1 MMIDRESEFF
11 KTDEV
16 KQAVSGKWLMVL
28 SHFSSLDAALKKP
41 GRHVPCPKTG
51 QGKDSFR
58 LFPKDLNERGG
69 GIHND
74 PRVGALVDGFSLLM
88 WLHDWDFRTAITE
101 VALILGMDPHKRR
114 SRRNMGGNAKVV
126 RRVDESAKARA
137 KARAKAIERK
147 LAQQHRVSV
156 QQHQQRLKAIWNE
169 TVELADPKAVAA
181 RAYLHNRGIA
191 NNEAML
197 EQLSASKS
205 LRFHPR
211 LPYYGTIQRQEVTA
225 SGEAYIQEQ
234 VAVLGYY
241 PALIAAIRDNKGQV
255 STLHRT
261 YLSNHGAKADVDH
274 PRKMVALPDALTV
287 TGGAIPL
294 AAPRGILGLAEG
306 LETAAAAYNA
316 TRLPTWSCVS
326 ATLLAGFEPPEGV
339 HTLVVW
345 ADRDRSK
352 AGEEAAKQLKSRMRE
367 RGIKVVIM
375 LPNAIVPADKKGV
388 DWNDMLQQH
397 GVESFPSR
405 QSILDSIASAK

>member
-1 MMIDRESEFF
+1 MMIDRENEFF

-16 KQAVSGKWLMVL
+16 KQAVAGKWVIVL
-28 SHFSSLDAALKKP
+28 SHFPQLAQALSKP

-51 QGKDSFR
+51 QGKDGFR
-58 LFPKDLNERGG
+58 LFAKDLNERGG

-74 PRVGALVDGFSLLM
+74 PHVGAMADGFALLM
-88 WLHDWDFRTAITE
+88 WLNDWDFRTAITE
-101 VALILGMDPHKRR
+101 VSLILGMEPYKRR
-114 SRRNMGGNAKVV
+114 VRRNMGENAKMV
-126 RRVDESAKARA
+126 RRMDQSAKARA
-137 KARAKAIERK
+137 EEIERK
-147 LAQQHRVSV
+147 LARQQQLGEQQHA
-156 QQHQQRLKAIWNE
+156 QRMQAMWNE
-169 TVELADPKAVAA
+169 TLPLTDSRATVA
-181 RAYLHNRGIA
+181 RDYLTHRGIHA
-191 NNEAML
+191 CDAML
-197 EQLSASKS
+197 NQLSASNS

-211 LPYYGTIQRQEVTA
+211 LPYYDTVQREEV
-225 SGEAYIQEQ
+225 SSNGEVYLREQ

-241 PALIAAIRDNKGQV
+241 PALIAVIRDSKGQV

-261 YLSNHGAKADVDH
+261 YLSEQGIKADVDH
-274 PRKMVALPDALTV
+274 PRKMVALPASRTM

-294 AAPRGILGLAEG
+294 ATPRGILGLAEG

-326 ATLLAGFEPPEGV
+326 ATLLAGFEPPEGI

-352 AGEEAAKQLKSRMRE
+352 AGERAARQLKARMQD

-375 LPNAIVPADKKGV
+375 LPDVIVPADKKGV

-405 QSILDSIASAK
+405 QTLLDCIASAT